1 MNDYSGEVLVTLDH
15 ARKIEMLR
23 RMLRIRMFEQA
34 ATEHAAGGR
43 IAGALH
49 TSVGQEASIVGSC
62 MALRDDD
69 YMVGTHRSHGHPIG
83 KGAGLRGLFAE
94 LLGKASG
101 VNSGKGGSMHL
112 SDFSVGSLG
121 ETSIVGSGLPV
132 ATGAGLGIKMQ
143 GGSRVSLCFFGD
155 GAANEGTFHESLNLA
170 SVWQLPVVYVCE
182 NNQYGEL
189 TAHVDACAV
198 RRISD
203 RAAGYTMPGETVD
216 GMDVGA
222 VYAAVKSA
230 VDRARSGG
238 GPSLVE
244 TDTYRFFG
252 HSGGPDRTELYRTHA
267 EVARWR
273 DRDPITLLRDRLV
286 RAGMTEA
293 ELDAI
298 EASEQELV
306 DQAWHFALDSPL
318 PDPQE
323 AYLHVFADPIP
334 LT

>member
-1 MNDYSGEVLVTLDH
+1 MTAEDTELQV
-15 ARKIEMLR
+15 ECLR
-23 RMLRIRMFEQA
+23 RMYRIRIFDTTLSQ
-34 ATEHAAGGR
+34 R
-43 IAGALH
+43 DDLP
-49 TSVGQEASIVGSC
+49 SVGHMSVGMEASIVGAC
-62 MALRDDD
+62 IALEPAD

-83 KGAGLRGLFAE
+83 KGADIRPLAAE
-94 LLGKASG
+94 LLGKKTG
-101 VNSGKGGSMHL
+101 VNQGKGGSMHL

-143 GGSRVSLCFFGD
+143 GLPRVALCFFGD

-170 SVWQLPVVYVCE
+170 SIWQLPVVYVCE

-189 TAHVDACAV
+189 TAHRDACAV
-198 RRISD
+198 QRISD
-203 RAAGYTMPGETVD
+203 RAAGYSMPGQTVD
-216 GMDVGA
+216 GMDVAA

-230 VDRARSGG
+230 VDRARTGG

-252 HSGGPDRTELYRTHA
+252 HAGGPDRTELYRAQA

-273 DRDPITLLRDRLV
+273 ERDPIGLLRGRLMS
-286 RAGMTEA
+286 AGVSEA

-298 EASEQELV
+298 EADEQERV
-306 DQAWHFALDSPL
+306 GQAWQFALDSPL
-318 PDPQE
+318 PEPAE
-323 AYLHVFADPIP
+323 AYLHVFTDPIP
-334 LT
+334 LN

>member
-1 MNDYSGEVLVTLDH
+1 MTAEDTELQV
-15 ARKIEMLR
+15 ECLR
-23 RMLRIRMFEQA
+23 RMYRIRIFDTTLSQ
-34 ATEHAAGGR
+34 R
-43 IAGALH
+43 DDLP
-49 TSVGQEASIVGSC
+49 SVGHMSVGMEASIVGAC
-62 MALRDDD
+62 MALEPTD

-83 KGAGLRGLFAE
+83 KGADIRPLAAE
-94 LLGKASG
+94 LLGKKTG
-101 VNSGKGGSMHL
+101 VNQGKGGSMHL

-143 GGSRVSLCFFGD
+143 GLPLVALCFFGD

-170 SVWQLPVVYVCE
+170 SIWQLPVVYVCE

-189 TAHVDACAV
+189 TAHRDACAV
-198 RRISD
+198 QRISD
-203 RAAGYTMPGETVD
+203 RAAGYSMPGETVD
-216 GMDVGA
+216 GMDVAA
-222 VYAAVKSA
+222 VYSAVKSA
-230 VDRARSGG
+230 VDRARTGG

-252 HSGGPDRTELYRTHA
+252 HAGGPDRTELYRAQA

-273 DRDPITLLRDRLV
+273 ERDPIGLSRGRLMS
-286 RAGMTEA
+286 AGVSEA

-298 EASEQELV
+298 EADEQERV
-306 DQAWHFALDSPL
+306 AQAWQFALDSPL
-318 PDPQE
+318 PEPPE
-323 AYLHVFADPIP
+323 AYLHVFTDPIP